1 MTFLTSDDALRN
13 APPVPHVAAVM
24 RSAKTGVKVVR
35 QVSFGEPGY
44 TILRGAAGIRHMS
57 VFEFNG
63 HMQAKFQAAMAR
75 AIGHGI
81 APEDVEVTGVDV
93 LRNGAVGAADADHSA
108 AAQARLRLRRRRL
121 GLVEAAG
128 TSGGGGAGSLAGWA
142 AAEEQLV
149 VAAAWGGGGGAAD
162 GAAAARRTAIGAVSG
177 AVVGRGALVGGGSA
191 GGDSSSDSSSNSS
204 SCTGYSADA
213 VRFFGAAGESGAAAA
228 EAGRRR
234 LGPDGVKVTYT
245 LSVQGGAA
253 AVLGALR
260 GASFATTLAADM
272 VQAGVQGVSGADLSI
287 STHVSI
293 SNNEVA
299 APAGL
304 SLNQLL
310 VLLSAFVLG
319 VLLTTV
325 RAAQLRTR
333 ERRAAGG
340 GLQ

>member
-1 MTFLTSDDALRN
+1 
-13 APPVPHVAAVM
+13 
-24 RSAKTGVKVVR
+24 
-35 QVSFGEPGY
+35 
-44 TILRGAAGIRHMS
+44 
-57 VFEFNG
+57 
-63 HMQAKFQAAMAR
+63 
-75 AIGHGI
+75 
-81 APEDVEVTGVDV
+81 
-93 LRNGAVGAADADHSA
+93 VG
-108 AAQARLRLRRRRL
+108 
-121 GLVEAAG
+121 
-128 TSGGGGAGSLAGWA
+128 
-142 AAEEQLV
+142 
-149 VAAAWGGGGGAAD
+149 
-162 GAAAARRTAIGAVSG
+162 G
-177 AVVGRGALVGGGSA
+177 AVVGRRGALVGGGSA
-191 GGDSSSDSSSNSS
+191 GGDSSSSNNNS

-213 VRFFGAAGESGAAAA
+213 ARFFGAAGESGAAAA
-228 EAGRRR
+228 EAAVAGRRR

-253 AVLGALR
+253 AVLGALH

-272 VQAGVQGVSGADLSI
+272 VQAGVQGVSGADLSVA
-287 STHVSI
+287 THVSI